1 MKTRITIL
9 IIGLISVTFIKAQD
23 TISLA
28 GQWKFNTNAP
38 VQTEMSFGKSSDPG
52 NRQNGGQYFDP
63 TVAKFADTIL
73 LPASMP
79 ERDKGDEVTAETQ
92 WVGSLYDSSYYF
104 NPYMKKYRER
114 GNVKFPF
121 FLTPNRHYVGKA
133 WYKRQIDIP
142 KDWDGRY
149 IELFL
154 ERPHI
159 ISTLWV
165 NGQRVGSEE
174 SLSVPHCYD
183 VSKYV
188 RPGQNDI
195 CIEVDNDP
203 DKVGVGQDSHS
214 VTDQTQGDWNGIVG
228 KMELRSMPAVFIAHI
243 GVYPDVKGQKAKVV
257 IRIGEKDWSQQ
268 NGPNHRKKLKLPS
281 KARDL
286 ALKVELFN
294 SDKHQKVDTLIRIS
308 RDQLCSDSLGMF
320 FTTDIHGLTET
331 WDEFSPA
338 LYRLTATLGNGA
350 TSTTTFGMREISID
364 GRQFLLN
371 GKRIML
377 RGTVE
382 NCCFPHTGYPPTDKE
397 EWLRVLGICK
407 RYGLNHVRFHSYCP
421 PEAAFEAA
429 DQVGIYLQPEGPS
442 WPNHGVSLG
451 RGEKI
456 DTYLMDETKKM
467 TMAYGNHPSFLMLS
481 AGNEPRGNWVAWV
494 SDFVDYWKGAD
505 PRRVYTGASVGGGW
519 QWQPRNQ
526 YHVKAGA
533 RGLTWDK
540 QQPQSMDDFTAGIS
554 SFYDK
559 ATRTTFEINE
569 PFVTHECGQ
578 WCAFPDLDETTQY
591 TGVNRAKNFEIF
603 RDLLA
608 DNDMS
613 DMARKFLISSGKLQT
628 LCYKY
633 EIERINRTPDYAGY
647 QLLSLNDYS
656 GQGSAIVGVL
666 NVFFREKGYCNAE
679 DFTQFCSPLVPLAKF
694 PKFTF
699 KNTEEASVE
708 IAVSNY
714 TGNQVVGKQ
723 ATYKITDSKGNDV
736 RHGVIGMGG
745 SIPVGYSDIDEIALP
760 LGDIHQAEQLT
771 LTVSIDGHSNQW
783 EFWVYPDE
791 KQELEAEEGILITD
805 TLDGKAMKVLEKGG
819 KVLICAPGK
828 ISYGKDIVQHYLP
841 VFWNTSWFKMRPPH
855 TTGAYIDSSHPVFRD
870 FPTDDFSNLNWWEL
884 LNNAQ
889 VMQLTDFPK
898 GFHPIV
904 QSIDTWF
911 VSRKIGML
919 FEANVLNGKLMMTS
933 MDLTSQLDRRIV
945 ARQLRRSIINYMKS
959 DAFQPLFTVE
969 PERISDL
976 FTKIAP
982 PVDMFTKDSPDEL
995 KPKIN

>member
-1 MKTRITIL
+1 MAL
-9 IIGLISVTFIKAQD
+9 LAMASMYAQE

-28 GQWKFNTNAP
+28 GEWEFSTKDGTA
-38 VQTEMSFGKSSDPG
+38 
-52 NRQNGGQYFDP
+52 
-63 TVAKFADTIL
+63 AKFDDTIL

-79 ERDKGDEVTAETQ
+79 ERNKGDEVSAETR

-104 NPYMKKYRER
+104 NPYMKKYKVR

-133 WYKRQIDIP
+133 WYRRTVDIP
-142 KDWDGRY
+142 KSWKGRHVT
-149 IELFL
+149 LFL

-159 ISTLWV
+159 TTTLWV
-165 NGQRVGSEE
+165 NGTRVGSEE
-174 SLSVPHCYD
+174 SLSAPHR
-183 VSKYV
+183 YV
-188 RPGQNDI
+188 VTGYLKTGKNEI

-214 VTDQTQGDWNGIVG
+214 VTDQTQGDWNGITG
-228 KMELRSMPAVFIAHI
+228 RMELQSSPDVFIEHI
-243 GVYPDVKGQKAKVV
+243 DVFPKIDRHSARVVVRIRQAAKPSLTFRKRPGSLNSPKSLKGL
-257 IRIGEKDWSQQ
+257 ESL
-268 NGPNHRKKLKLPS
+268 KKRTLRLE
-281 KARDL
+281 A
-286 ALKVELFN
+286 ELFN
-294 SDKHQKVDTLIRIS
+294 SDKHQRIDTLIRVS
-308 RDQLCSDSLGMF
+308 AQQTKSDS
-320 FTTDIHGLTET
+320 TGLYIFATIQGLSEL
-331 WDEFSPA
+331 WDENSPA
-338 LYRLTATLGNGA
+338 LYRLTASLSNGA
-350 TSTTTFGMREISID
+350 TSTTSFGMREISIK

-382 NCCFPHTGYPPTDKE
+382 NCCFPNTGYPPTDRA
-397 EWLRVLGICK
+397 EWERVFRICK

-429 DQVGIYLQPEGPS
+429 DIVGMYLQPEGPS

-456 DTYLMDETKKM
+456 DTYLMDETKRM
-467 TMAYGNHPSFLMLS
+467 TEAYGNHPSFTMLS
-481 AGNEPRGNWVAWV
+481 AGNEPRGNWVKWV
-494 SDFVDYWKGAD
+494 SDFVDYWKQTD
-505 PRRVYTGASVGGGW
+505 RRRVYTGASVGGSW

-533 RGLTWDK
+533 RGLDWDK
-540 QQPQSMDDFTAGIS
+540 RPPQSMDNFTSGIT

-559 ATRTTFEINE
+559 ATRATYAINE

-578 WCAFPDLDETTQY
+578 WCAFPDLEETRLY

-603 RDLLA
+603 RDILT
-608 DNDMS
+608 DNDMG
-613 DMARKFLISSGKLQT
+613 DMDRKFLFSSGKLQT

-633 EIERINRTPDYAGY
+633 EIERILRTPDYAGF

-666 NVFFREKGYCNAE
+666 NVFFGEKGYCTSD
-679 DFTQFCSPLVPLAKF
+679 DFTQFCSDLVPLAMF

-699 KNTEEASVE
+699 QNTESASVG
-708 IAVSNY
+708 IAISNY
-714 TGNQVVGKQ
+714 TGHEINGEAVKFRITHEDGSIERQGVVG
-723 ATYKITDSKGNDV
+723 
-736 RHGVIGMGG
+736 GG
-745 SIPVGYSDIDEIALP
+745 KDLEVGYNSLGEIPLP
-760 LGDIHQAEQLT
+760 LSYLKKAEKMT
-771 LTVSIDGHSNQW
+771 LTVSIEGHSNHW
-783 EFWVYPDE
+783 DFWVYPDLAATPA
-791 KQELEAEEGILITD
+791 QEDGIYITD
-805 TLDGKAMKVLEKGG
+805 TLDDRALKTLQAGG
-819 KVLICAPGK
+819 KVLIAAPGK
-828 ISYGKDIVQHYLP
+828 INYGKDIVQHYLP

-855 TTGAYIDSSHPVFRD
+855 TTGAYIAKEHPVFRD

-889 VMQLTDFPK
+889 VMLLTDFPK

-911 VSRKIGML
+911 ISRKAGML
-919 FEANVLNGKLMMTS
+919 MEANVLNGKVVMTS
-933 MDLTSQLDRRIV
+933 MDISSDLDNRVV

-959 DAFQPLFTVE
+959 PDFRPVYTVD
-969 PERISDL
+969 PKCISDL
-976 FTKIAP
+976 FTKTAP